1 MTDIKVLELCTMG
14 NSVFVRWLSRVFG
27 RPLVYIDVVA
37 GLFVFIG
44 WMASWFFD
52 VGGTVGLLLWL
63 TPLTVLV
70 TSIIVGSVYA
80 TVLLLSGDTAIPAVA
95 RMEPVVTR
103 AEGHPRIHFMG
114 WETTE
119 AKLNLIGGGEA
130 RGGST
135 PWLTRVTFANDPDVS
150 NPGRTAYKVSGH
162 IEFYYAACD
171 RFLFGMVGQWSDG
184 LEDGT
189 AAVSEKHID
198 IPPDA
203 TPYHLDIALKYD
215 DDDECY
221 GINND
226 TPVRAPVDLRDEQRR
241 LGHGLYT
248 IKIMVHGE
256 NVAETFWFG
265 LINRGVGQRVR
276 ILRISS

>member
-1 MTDIKVLELCTMG
+1 MANAKVLELCIMERPA
-14 NSVFVRWLSRVFG
+14 FIRWLSLAFG
-27 RPLVYIDVVA
+27 TPLIYIDVVA
-37 GLFVFIG
+37 GVLAFIG
-44 WMASWFFD
+44 WMAAWFFD
-52 VGGTVGLLLWL
+52 MDGTAGFLLWV

-70 TSIIVGSVYA
+70 TSVVVGFVYA
-80 TVLLLSGDTAIPAVA
+80 TMSLLSQDKGRPVTAKKETARAGDAQ
-95 RMEPVVTR
+95 
-103 AEGHPRIHFMG
+103 PRIHFLG

-119 AKLNLIGGGEA
+119 TALSVTEGEETKE
-130 RGGST
+130 GST
-135 PWLTRVTFANDPDVS
+135 PWLTRVTFANESDVPVTS
-150 NPGRTAYKVSGH
+150 LTAYKVSGH
-162 IEFYYAACD
+162 IEFYDAARD

-189 AAVSEKHID
+189 VAAGEKQID

-203 TPYHLDIALKYD
+203 TPYYLDIAIKYD
-215 DDDECY
+215 EDDECY
-221 GINND
+221 GINYD
-226 TPVRAPVDLRDEQRR
+226 TALRAPTDLRDKQRK
-241 LGHGLYT
+241 LDHGLYT